1 MFTLLYEMIHSK
13 GEIHNPANIGVV
25 IKGYLLLESLFFAT
39 LRCVSSTKFEPINT
53 ATENYVYFRNR
64 NEATKIV
71 TIEL

>member
-25 IKGYLLLESLFFAT
+25 IIGFLLLESLFFAT
-39 LRCVSSTKFEPINT
+39 LRCVSSDKFEPINT
-53 ATENYVYFRNR
+53 ATENYFRNR
-64 NEATKIV
+64 NKATNIV